1 MKEAMTYILPVV
13 FILGGFLSIFF
24 GRKKKGRCTM
34 PVQAEIVDVKRDYT
48 ADSDGTGGS
57 YDYTPVLGYVLGGR
71 EYKQKADFSSSRRK
85 AFTVGELMEIR
96 VNPNK
101 PSEFVVPGKS
111 NTAAFGMVL
120 IIMGAFIFVVY
131 HVLR

>member
-13 FILGGFLSIFF
+13 FILGGFLSIAF

-34 PVQAEIVDVKRDYT
+34 PVHAEIVEVKRDYT
-48 ADSDGTGGS
+48 SDSDGTGGS

-71 EYKQKADFSSSRRK
+71 QYKQTADFSSSRRK
-85 AFTVGELMEIR
+85 AFKVGDVMEIR

-101 PSEFVVPGKS
+101 PSEFLVPGKS
-111 NTAAFGMVL
+111 STFGFGMVL
-120 IIMGAFIFVVY
+120 IFMGALIFVVY
-131 HVLR
+131 HVVN